1 MHCDILTGTHSI
13 LSFCRFFV
21 RADFELPISSTN
33 AKLLYFLNL
42 GLVDLDIALG
52 AGIFVD
58 VDKEHGMR
66 RADNPNSVRYGR
78 LSIDDIKNRVP
89 VKKDLFVVCAAGKLN
104 LTSCCSQ
111 AHCTARLTLHSAHQF
126 TSCCRGNCRRL
137 HRRVGF
143 ADTWF

>member
-1 MHCDILTGTHSI
+1 MHSDILTGTHSI

-33 AKLLYFLNL
+33 ATLLYFLNL
-42 GLVDLDIALG
+42 GLVDLDIAVG

-58 VDKEHGMR
+58 ADKEHGMR
-66 RADNPNSVRYGR
+66 IADNTNSVRYGR

-104 LTSCCSQ
+104 LTACGSQ
-111 AHCTARLTLHSAHQF
+111 AHCIT
-126 TSCCRGNCRRL
+126 
-137 HRRVGF
+137 
-143 ADTWF
+143 